1 MYYSVYIVFI
11 YVYLLVNISHPSKKE
26 NHRSSL
32 SGKGYVSFQG
42 AWKPFEEFSRI
53 KGPSTGIQH
62 EVVLQRMPQHDLLT
76 NAKG

>member
-1 MYYSVYIVFI
+1 MYMYVIYIILCMYINICI

-62 EVVLQRMPQHDLLT
+62 EVVL
-76 NAKG
+76 